1 MFILFTN
8 DVYILIFRFEK
19 KSKDCK
25 TAEITLMSYE
35 KKFNELQVQ
44 YNHLLADK
52 KNSSQRI
59 QDLEKENARLQ
70 TQLDDV
76 RNHLEEETLHRI
88 DLENHI
94 QSLKEEAS
102 FKDQVFQ
109 QELSESR
116 TRRTVDISEIDG
128 RFVVKILKKLR
139 ILKMN

>member
-1 MFILFTN
+1 
-8 DVYILIFRFEK
+8 
-19 KSKDCK
+19 
-25 TAEITLMSYE
+25 MSYE